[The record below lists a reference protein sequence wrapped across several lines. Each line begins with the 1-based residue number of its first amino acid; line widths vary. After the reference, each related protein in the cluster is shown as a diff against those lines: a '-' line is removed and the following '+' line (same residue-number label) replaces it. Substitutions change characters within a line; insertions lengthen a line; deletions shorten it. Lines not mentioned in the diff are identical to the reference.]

1 VKKAKGLINGR
12 TTLSHGG
19 ERGQVLVVFALALF
33 VILAGVGLVLDGG
46 STFAQRRGEQNAADL
61 AALAAA
67 NDYLVNHSTTSA
79 TATALRVAREDGY
92 TNGAR
97 GVSVTTS
104 YDMSAG
110 ARGTVDITAPHQNSF
125 AGIVGMSSWNV
136 GVTAT
141 ALTGFP
147 DTATGPAP
155 FILSRTAFGVDGT
168 PLHCTGPNDPCAL
181 QHPVGDTPKAYN
193 DFVWTN
199 FGYNKMCHDTGNVN
213 DHDLSTY
220 LAGSATFTI
229 TLQFGC
235 YIAQHNDGVMMN
247 IVTALGNMAPVSFPV
262 PVVDTSGNFTGW
274 VMFELTSASG
284 TGRNAELNGYFL
296 QPFQAQRLTVVSPG
310 LGNTN
315 FGGSYVLKLVN

>member
-1 VKKAKGLINGR
+1 MTASTTPPRGR
-12 TTLSHGG
+12 
-19 ERGQVLVVFALALF
+19 ERGQVLVVFALALV

-46 STFAQRRGEQNAADL
+46 STFAQRRAEQNAADL

-67 NDYLVNHSTTSA
+67 NDYLVNHNVTSA
-79 TATALRVAREDGY
+79 TTTALRVASADGY
-92 TNGAR
+92 TNGAP

-110 ARGTVDITAPHQNSF
+110 VRVTVNITAPHPNSF
-125 AGIVGMSSWNV
+125 AGVVGMSSWNV
-136 GVTAT
+136 SVTAT

-168 PLHCTGPNDPCAL
+168 PLYCKGPNDQCQL
-181 QHPVGDTPKAYN
+181 QHPTNDTPTAYN
-193 DFVWTN
+193 EFTWTN
-199 FGYNKMCHDTGNVN
+199 YGYNKMCTDPGNVN
-213 DHDLSTY
+213 DNQLQSY
-220 LAGSATFTI
+220 LAGSASFTI

-247 IVTALGNMAPVSFPV
+247 IVSALQSMAPVSFPV
-262 PVVDTSGNFTGW
+262 PVVDQSGNFTGW
-274 VMFELTSASG
+274 VMFELTSVTG
-284 TGRNAELNGYFL
+284 TGRNATLNGYFL

-315 FGGSYVLKLVN
+315 FGGSYVLQLVN